1 MKQEQSYQSWRWL
14 IVVIIVLLIAVLA
27 FFFWQHKQSVQ
38 RTQKAAE
45 AAAAVK
51 LAAPTVSTVSVAD
64 FPVGKTISQEG
75 SLQGPLSG
83 KCGNIAWH
91 DLSPSEVAHLR
102 KLCPPA
108 APKHP

>member
-1 MKQEQSYQSWRWL
+1 MKQEQSSQSWRWL

-27 FFFWQHKQSVQ
+27 FFFWQHEQSVRQ
-38 RTQKAAE
+38 TQKAAE
-45 AAAAVK
+45 AVAAVK
-51 LAAPTVSTVSVAD
+51 LAAPTVSTVSVAN

-91 DLSPSEVAHLR
+91 DLSPAAEANLR
-102 KLCPPA
+102 KLCA
-108 APKHP
+108 AQKPTP

>member
-91 DLSPSEVAHLR
+91 DLSPSAEANLR
-102 KLCPPA
+102 KLCPAQKPT
-108 APKHP
+108 P

>member
-45 AAAAVK
+45 AAAVK

-91 DLSPSEVAHLR
+91 DLSPSAEANLR
-102 KLCPPA
+102 KLCPAQKPT
-108 APKHP
+108 P

>member
-1 MKQEQSYQSWRWL
+1 MKQEQSSQSWRWL

-27 FFFWQHKQSVQ
+27 FFFWQHKQSVRQ
-38 RTQKAAE
+38 TQKAAE

-91 DLSPSEVAHLR
+91 DLSPAAEANLR
-102 KLCPPA
+102 KLCPAQKPA
-108 APKHP
+108 P